1 MLLSIIGFYLYKYKD
16 LKVEEYSQN
25 Y

>member
-1 MLLSIIGFYLYKYKD
+1 MLLNIIGFYLHKYKD